1 MQRQHAIDRSDQPAR
16 HTGMGVP
23 SQARRSEFTELRS
36 GRQQHAVQR
45 MQTRTTVSSESSL
58 YTSATTTSEKVEY
71 RLGGRLVEIHIY
83 STKSHTYSTSTYY
96 EAKNSSQFFWLAE
109 WYVRSA
115 NMVDSSFRYPDE
127 TSTAKNN
134 PSGRTHEV
142 RMGQQQYD
150 SCTSA
155 QLYVRVQ

>member
-1 MQRQHAIDRSDQPAR
+1 MQSIDRSISQPAR
-16 HTGMGVP
+16 QYSSRVQTHSRVKSVDP
-23 SQARRSEFTELRS
+23 SEI
-36 GRQQHAVQR
+36 RQEGQHAVKN
-45 MQTRTTVSSESSL
+45 MQTRTTFSSESSL
-58 YTSATTTSEKVEY
+58 YTSATTTSERVEY

-115 NMVDSSFRYPDE
+115 NMVDSSFRYSDE

-142 RMGQQQYD
+142 RMGQLR
-150 SCTSA
+150 
-155 QLYVRVQ
+155 QLF